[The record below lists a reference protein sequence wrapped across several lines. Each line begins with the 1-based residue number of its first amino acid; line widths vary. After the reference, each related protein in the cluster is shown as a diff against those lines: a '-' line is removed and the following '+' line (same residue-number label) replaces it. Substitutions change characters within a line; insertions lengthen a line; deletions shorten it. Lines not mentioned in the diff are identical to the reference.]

1 MNDLNPKMLKT
12 FEKLENL
19 AELEA
24 RLVRQEKKARITLI
38 LVLVLAVSAFALLLG
53 HIVSPDWLPLGH

>member
-19 AELEA
+19 PEIEA
-24 RLVRQEKKARITLI
+24 RLVRQEKKARITL
-38 LVLVLAVSAFALLLG
+38 LVSIILAVSAFALLLG
-53 HIVSPDWLPLGH
+53 HILSPEWLPLGH